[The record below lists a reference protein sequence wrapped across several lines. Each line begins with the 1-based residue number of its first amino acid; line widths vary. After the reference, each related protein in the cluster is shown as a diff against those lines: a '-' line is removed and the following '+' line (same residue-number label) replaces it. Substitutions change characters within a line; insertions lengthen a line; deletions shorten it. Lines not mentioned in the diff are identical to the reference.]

1 MVSQPLTNSRCYST
15 QESFTTALIQ
25 LVWRHVAQAEVV
37 VRLFLAIRVPA
48 NVQAKRRVV
57 FQKLCDFSQP
67 APIGLIAS
75 MSVSKYK
82 P

>member
-1 MVSQPLTNSRCYST
+1 
-15 QESFTTALIQ
+15 
-25 LVWRHVAQAEVV
+25 VAQAEVV

-57 FQKLCDFSQP
+57 FQKLCDFSQS